1 MKRSRIISAVLL
13 LTMLFSLCACGT
25 DCTPTVTAAP
35 TPAQPA
41 ATATPAPT
49 PIERP
54 MVTGY
59 IAAELPTPDWVK
71 AWGSCDIADDTFYI
85 GTETADGGVAVTA
98 FDTLS
103 ETFHRYDI
111 DTSGLHNAHSLYISA
126 VNNSVW
132 VYVYEART
140 LEEIRNNANV
150 GEMRDF
156 IAHIDLTTGEQ
167 TLSEITFWE
176 ESFNMPMYLI
186 AMDDEKALFGNSSIT
201 EIEGAKGYNN
211 FVIDTNANVIAR
223 PEVDILGNAQRVRV
237 NETLYLAT
245 AEGLAT
251 FDTETLQ
258 YGAAIGAIINRPV
271 LYSSACGNFLVTK
284 DNALYAIDPTDG
296 AETEVFKWADVALS
310 FSRLYGQKGLE
321 NKNGDIYH
329 LTDRITKIT
338 TGQIPLKETLTL
350 ACFGDT
356 NSYGYPANGGSFGSS
371 DKSYVCSDS
380 LLDAIIRFN
389 NSDPDYKIEI
399 KPYIYSSDEER
410 TRLLIDLATSG
421 GADILDTSL
430 LPDGAA
436 GSSILVDMLPYLDAD
451 DELNREDFIPGI
463 FADMTKNGG
472 MYEYVDRYDLITVTT
487 SENFA
492 NGADWTAA
500 RMCELV
506 AQYPELC
513 VECDEETLKYNF
525 AWAASAEFMDYD
537 TLTCNFDS
545 ETFMEWLKL
554 LKKLAAVQ
562 QDGYSIDYA
571 FYIDCQFPAHV
582 GMDSRTYARGEYV
595 PVGFPNTE
603 GNGSYFMRYNA
614 PTAFGRG
621 SFLDSGQM
629 TYGAVN
635 SVGIMASGDNKDGAW
650 RFVKTF
656 MRGSEDVNLS
666 NGIPAQKAV
675 FERAVENALN
685 KEQGESVQVEQFN
698 ARDAEYIRALVYS
711 TDKCVSD
718 SDSVIDT
725 IRTILTAYLGGR
737 YTESDAAK
745 QLQSRMTIYL
755 AEQYK

>member
-1 MKRSRIISAVLL
+1 MKRSRIISAALL
-13 LTMLFSLCACGT
+13 MTLLFSLCACGA
-25 DCTPTVTAAP
+25 DSTPPATAAP
-35 TPAQPA
+35 TPVQPA
-41 ATATPAPT
+41 ATAAPAPT
-49 PIERP
+49 PTERP

-59 IAAELPTPDWVK
+59 IATEVITPDWVK
-71 AWGSCDIADDTFYI
+71 TWGSCDIANDTFYI

-103 ETFHRYDI
+103 ETFRRYDI
-111 DTSGLHNAHSLYISA
+111 DTESLHNAHSLYISA
-126 VNNSVW
+126 ADNSVW
-132 VYVYEART
+132 VFVYEART
-140 LEEIRNNANV
+140 LDEIQSNANV
-150 GEMRDF
+150 GEMREF
-156 IAHIDLTTGEQ
+156 IAHIDLATGEH
-167 TLSEITFWE
+167 TLNEISFWE

-186 AMDDEKALFGNSSIT
+186 AMDDERALFGNSSVT
-201 EIEGAKGYNN
+201 EIEGVKGYNN

-223 PEVDILGNAQRVRV
+223 PEADILGVAKRVRV
-237 NETLYLAT
+237 DGVLYLAT
-245 AEGLAT
+245 EQGLAPL
-251 FDTETLQ
+251 DTETLQ
-258 YGAAIGAIINRPV
+258 CGAAIGEIINQPV
-271 LYSSACGNFLVTK
+271 LYSSSCGNFLVTK
-284 DNALYAIDPTDG
+284 DNALFAIDPTSG
-296 AETEVFKWADVALS
+296 AETEMFKWADVALS
-310 FSRLYGQKGLE
+310 FSRLYGQNGLE

-338 TGQIPLKETLTL
+338 TGQIPLKDTLTL

-356 NSYGYPANGGSFGSS
+356 NSYGYSANGGFFGSS

-451 DELNREDFIPGI
+451 DELSRDDFIPGI

-472 MYEYVDRYDLITVTT
+472 LYEYVDRYDLITITT
-487 SENFA
+487 SEDFA

-500 RMCELV
+500 RMCELM
-506 AQYPELC
+506 AQHPELC

-554 LKKLAAVQ
+554 LKNLAAVQ

-582 GMDSRTYARGEYV
+582 GMDSRIYARGEYV
-595 PVGFPNTE
+595 PVGFPNVE

-614 PTAFGRG
+614 STAFGRG

-650 RFVKTF
+650 QFVKTF
-656 MRGSEDVNLS
+656 MCGSEDVNLS
-666 NGIPAQKAV
+666 SGIPAQKAV
-675 FERAVENALN
+675 FERAVENALA
-685 KEQGESVQVEQFN
+685 KEQGESMQPDQFN
-698 ARDAEYIRALVYS
+698 ERDAEFIRALVYN

-718 SDSVIDT
+718 SDAVIDT
-725 IRTILTAYLGGR
+725 IRAILTAYLGGQ

-745 QLQSRMTIYL
+745 QLQSRMSIYL